1 MERETVRDTERDEL
15 FQSVGS
21 KAKLV
26 DRVMN
31 SIQALIVAGQ
41 LAPGTRLPAEREFA
55 DRMGVSRTVLREAV
69 RILVTKGLLETRH
82 GVGTVVR
89 HVTSDQFL
97 EPLSLL
103 LQTNELS
110 IEQLHQVRS
119 ILEVG
124 VVRLAADKAEPEN
137 LHDLRTTLQCMAA
150 AHGDTQAFVALDD
163 AYHRALAQA
172 THNPLL
178 VVLSDS
184 IGAIMH
190 EVRVQVHEHTLLAQ
204 TALPDHAQIL
214 RALEAHDAEAAAA
227 AMQEHLEN
235 ALQFQ
240 REYFALASFE
250 HSS

>member
-1 MERETVRDTERDEL
+1 MEHDDL

-26 DRVMN
+26 DRVVDN
-31 SIQALIVAGQ
+31 IQGLIIEGQ
-41 LAPGTRLPAEREFA
+41 LEPGTRLPPEREFA

-97 EPLSLL
+97 EPLTLL
-103 LQTNELS
+103 LQTAELS
-110 IEQLHQVRS
+110 VEQLYQVRS

-124 VVRLAADKAEPEN
+124 VVRLAAKRALAEDLAE
-137 LHDLRTTLQCMAA
+137 LRTILHRMALGG
-150 AHGDTQAFVALDD
+150 GDTSAFVALDD
-163 AYHRALAQA
+163 SYHNALARA

-178 VVLSDS
+178 VVLCDS

-190 EVRVQVHEHTLLAQ
+190 EVRVQVHEHTELAQ
-204 TALPDHAQIL
+204 TALPDHLRIL
-214 RALEAHDAEAAAA
+214 AALEAHDADRAAA
-227 AMQEHLEN
+227 AMQEHLDN
-235 ALQFQ
+235 ARHFQ
-240 REYFALASFE
+240 REYLALGASQPYPDPL
-250 HSS
+250 SI

>member
-1 MERETVRDTERDEL
+1 MERDDL

-26 DRVMN
+26 DRVVEN
-31 SIQALIVAGQ
+31 IQTLILDGQ
-41 LAPGTRLPAEREFA
+41 LEPGTRLPPERNFA

-103 LQTNELS
+103 LQTNKLS
-110 IEQLHQVRS
+110 LEQLHQVRS

-124 VVRLAADKAEPEN
+124 VVRLAAHKAHPGDIAE
-137 LHDLRTTLQCMAA
+137 LHAILQRMQAA
-150 AHGDTQAFVALDD
+150 WGDTAAFVALDD
-163 AYHRALAQA
+163 SYHSALAQA

-184 IGAIMH
+184 MGAIMH
-190 EVRVQVHEHTLLAQ
+190 EVRSQVHEHTDLAQ
-204 TALPDHAQIL
+204 TAVPDHVKIL
-214 RALEAHDAEAAAA
+214 DALEVHDAEGAAV
-227 AMQEHLEN
+227 AMQVHLDN
-235 ALQFQ
+235 ALDFQ
-240 REYFALASFE
+240 RQYLAMDRL
-250 HSS
+250 